1 MRRWLPFVAFALAI
15 AAIPSCRGT
24 DGTNEQGPAANA
36 TNPQL
41 RVRLR
46 GLQPDMP
53 WTEPLAL
60 YLEGGDGQARRSLF
74 LMAKVQDGVAT
85 FALPD
90 WTSELAAT
98 GRIEAEDGNYL
109 PMRWAL
115 PKPLDPRRE
124 LLADVQVAAVLA
136 GRVVDSTGAPVPATR
151 IAVFAEQDGAPTD
164 REIAHVNTCPD
175 GSWRLALPGAPSVY
189 VVAAAMQAAPRRR
202 HPDGEEVADDGQLR
216 SDLLP
221 AGTSTAA
228 TVAKTTTVPTFTLAT
243 AAQISGIVRWRKGEP
258 FFGATVQVQ
267 PRDGTTLTLAHGVV
281 VQRHADGRL
290 SPVVSTRSEPD
301 GRFGLPVLAGAQ
313 CDVQL
318 VDLGDDGDH
327 MLLARE
333 PVRAVVP
340 GTPLTF
346 ELPEPVLLRTRRG
359 EVTEINVTFT
369 GESWAEPQIDSDGEL
384 RVVPNGTGRVR
395 VARDGLRSAWRALG
409 PNDGGSTIDLELLE
423 TPVALRLVFP
433 SNSGVAAAKVT
444 WSRADGSTGTTSAG
458 LRNHTLEAL
467 LLPGEYTIEV
477 KPACA
482 PAEEF
487 VMPTR
492 HEVVLD
498 EAPVELQ
505 VTVAYGGLFTVTATD
520 SAGNHVAGRAS
531 LVAADGEERA
541 VTFRTGYGEELRRGN
556 EGQLLPSPK
565 NRSER
570 ALPAGDYE
578 LRCEFAGHQPMQQ
591 RVRLEPR
598 KVSDVYLRLP

>member
-15 AAIPSCRGT
+15 AALPSCRGT
-24 DGTNEQGPAANA
+24 DGTNAQDPAANA
-36 TNPQL
+36 ANPQL

-46 GLQPDMP
+46 GLHPDMP

-60 YLEGGDGQARRSLF
+60 YLEGGDGTARRSLF

-90 WTSELAAT
+90 WTQELAAT

-124 LLADVQVAAVLA
+124 LLAEVQVAAVLA

-189 VVAAAMQAAPRRR
+189 VVAAAMQPAPRRR

-221 AGTSTAA
+221 AGTNTAA
-228 TVAKTTTVPTFTLAT
+228 TVATTTTVPTFTLAT
-243 AAQISGIVRWRKGEP
+243 AAQISGIVRWRNGEP

-301 GRFGLPVLAGAQ
+301 GRFGLPVLAGAH

-346 ELPEPVLLRTRRG
+346 ELPDPVLLRTRRG

-433 SNSGVAAAKVT
+433 SNSGVSAARLS
-444 WSRADGSTGTTSAG
+444 WSRADGITGTTGAG

-477 KPACA
+477 EPACA
-482 PAEEF
+482 PAQEF

-498 EAPVELQ
+498 EAPVELPM
-505 VTVAYGGLFTVTATD
+505 TVAYGGLFTVTATD

-531 LVAADGEERA
+531 LVGPDGEERA

-556 EGQLLPSPK
+556 EGELLPSPK

-578 LRCEFAGHQPMQQ
+578 LRCEFDGHQPVQQ
-591 RVRLEPR
+591 RVRLEAR
-598 KVSDVYLRLP
+598 KVTDVYLRLP